1 MVIFADNTL
10 EMTGSPLIELKGVSK
25 RYRLRRTIG
34 ESVRLYPRREVNAL
48 RSVDLSVG
56 GGEIICVLG
65 RNGAGKTTLLKV
77 ISGIVIPDSGGVYI
91 NGTDTAKNPKV
102 FSSVGLVAGDE
113 RGFYWR
119 LSGYENLKFFAYLWG
134 LYGADAN
141 RRIMETLKL
150 VGLSDRA
157 RDEVRTYS
165 SGMKQ
170 RLAIARALISDP
182 TVLLVDELA
191 RSLDYPSAL
200 DIANFI
206 KGFIRKRPRRAAI
219 IATHQI
225 WVAKE
230 IASRVIVLD
239 DGDVIADDIPKALFK
254 TVGIRYVVYV
264 EAPADAVKNTLIP
277 FTDADIRIEG
287 NRSRV
292 SFGALTPSTVSEVF
306 KRLSAYNI
314 VSVTAD
320 SDEIPEGFLQLIR
333 GRNN

>member
-1 MVIFADNTL
+1 MVIFADNNPK
-10 EMTGSPLIELKGVSK
+10 MTGRPLIELRGVSK

-34 ESVRLYPRREVNAL
+34 ESVRFHPRREVNAL
-48 RSVDLSVG
+48 RSVDLSVDG
-56 GGEIICVLG
+56 DEIICVLG

-91 NGTDTAKNPKV
+91 DGTDTAKNPKA

-134 LYGADAN
+134 LYGVDASQ
-141 RRIMETLKL
+141 RITETLKL

-206 KGFIRKRPRRAAI
+206 KGFIGKRAQRAAI

-230 IASRVIVLD
+230 IASRVVVLD
-239 DGDVIADDIPKALFK
+239 DGDVIADDIPESLFK
-254 TVGIRYVVYV
+254 TVGIRYVVCV
-264 EAPADAVKNTLIP
+264 EAPLDDVKTALIP
-277 FTDADIRIEG
+277 VTDADVHTEG

-292 SFGALTPSTVSEVF
+292 SFAALTPSTVSEVF
-306 KRLSAYNI
+306 KRLSAYEI

-320 SDEIPEGFLQLIR
+320 SEEIPEGFLKLIR

>member
-1 MVIFADNTL
+1 MVIFAVNPQK
-10 EMTGSPLIELKGVSK
+10 MTGSPLVDLKGVSK

-34 ESVRLYPRREVNAL
+34 ESVRFHPRREVSAL

-56 GGEIICVLG
+56 EGEIVCVLG

-77 ISGIVIPDSGGVYI
+77 VSGVVVPDAGAVYI
-91 NGTDTAKNPKV
+91 DGMDTAKNPKA

-134 LYGADAN
+134 LYGVDAG
-141 RRIMETLKL
+141 RRISETLEL
-150 VGLSDRA
+150 VGLSGRA

-206 KGFIRKRPRRAAI
+206 KGLIAERVRRAAI

-230 IASRVIVLD
+230 IASRVVVLD
-239 DGDVIADDIPKALFK
+239 DGDVIADDVPESLFK
-254 TVGIRYVVYV
+254 TVGVRYVVYV
-264 EAPADAVKNTLIP
+264 ETPADDVKNALIP
-277 FTDADIRIEG
+277 VTDADICTEG
-287 NRSRV
+287 NRSRI
-292 SFGALTPSTVSEVF
+292 SFAALTPSTVSEVF
-306 KRLSAYNI
+306 KRLSACKI

-320 SDEIPEGFLQLIR
+320 SDEIPERFLKLIR
-333 GRNN
+333 GRGN